1 MEDSQNNIT
10 TYSLFSKDNKEG
22 KNKENCESNMDIEEI
37 QENKDNSKI
46 DENKLEENDREEE
59 SKNEPKEKR
68 RVRGPNKCYRIIDQF
83 FNEQKRAKI
92 AINSLEKSQNKNN
105 NDANEEED
113 KKVRRKIRPTNMIE
127 VFDEFLNYVQ
137 VKVNEIYYN
146 NYIIPII
153 NNYKE
158 FYIEKEKEYKEN
170 KNSFLYINNIEDE
183 NLIKK
188 KKIYC
193 LENILEI
200 PEILNDFM
208 KFIYNKN
215 IFKTNEAKI
224 EMIETIYIFCAWLK
238 QNHYT
243 SYNIEYLLKDED

>member
-10 TYSLFSKDNKEG
+10 TYSIFSKDNKEG
-22 KNKENCESNMDIEEI
+22 KNQENCESNMDIEEL

-46 DENKLEENDREEE
+46 DEIKLDEIDKEEE
-59 SKNEPKEKR
+59 SKKEPKEKR

-83 FNEQKRAKI
+83 FGDKKRAKI
-92 AINSLEKSQNKNN
+92 VINSEEKSQSKNA
-105 NDANEEED
+105 NDINEEEE
-113 KKVRRKIRPTNMIE
+113 KKVRRRIKQANMID

-137 VKVNEIYYN
+137 VKVNETYYN

-170 KNSFLYINNIEDE
+170 KNSSLNINNIEDE

-188 KKIYC
+188 KRIYY

-200 PEILNDFM
+200 PEILNDYV
-208 KFIYNKN
+208 KHIYNKN

-224 EMIETIYIFCAWLK
+224 EMIEIIYIFCAWLK